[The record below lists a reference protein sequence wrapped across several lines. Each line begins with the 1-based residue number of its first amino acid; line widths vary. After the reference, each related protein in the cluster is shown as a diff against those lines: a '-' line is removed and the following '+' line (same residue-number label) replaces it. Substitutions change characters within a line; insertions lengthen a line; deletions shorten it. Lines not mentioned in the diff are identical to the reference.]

1 MKKKIL
7 IVIALFCLMLM
18 AGGIY
23 TIITIE
29 TATSKLDHLVKLH
42 QVEIL
47 REHLLIQIKN
57 VQSDLYLMGTR
68 YASSPEKTATDVKNL
83 QNISVT
89 CFDCH
94 HTANVIQRLKNLNTG
109 VEFYKNSIGR
119 LLKLP
124 DDPAMR
130 EQEGDTAFQTGQTLS
145 TQVNDMVHT
154 AYSRLADKTQTSLEH
169 ISRSKFIL
177 YVLVIIAPFIAA
189 ALFSLFIREFTRP
202 VQVLLAATRK
212 LKSGDLD
219 YRVEGLKD
227 EFGEVAT
234 SFNEMLESLKENLHQ
249 IRESERRYRT
259 LFESAG
265 DAIFI
270 IDIEGEKAGNIVDAN
285 PAAAQMHGYR
295 IEELL
300 QLNLIKD
307 LDAPD
312 SSSEAPQRIERILK
326 GEWIKDEINH
336 RKKDGSVFPVEISA
350 GLIQYMGG
358 RYVLAIDRDISKRK
372 QMERMLI
379 QAKLEWEDTFNAITD
394 MITIHDREFN
404 ILRANK
410 AAEKIL
416 QLPFLE
422 NQKTKCYHYYHGTD
436 QPPENCASCKCLETE
451 KSVTVEMYEP
461 HLSKFLEIRAMPLY
475 DSHSQLIGL
484 IHVIRDITQRRQVEE
499 ALQRA
504 EQLKMVGELAA
515 GLAHEIKNPLAGIKG
530 SIQVLVET
538 AAIAQE
544 DRSLILKAV
553 DEIKRIETLLKS
565 LLNFAKPPKLQ
576 LMPTDINDLLDKAIA
591 LSLKH
596 PSLARNSSK
605 TINVLKDFDSELY
618 EIMADPMQ
626 LQQVFL
632 NLMFNAIE
640 AMPQGGA
647 LAVKT
652 LLDDADNM
660 LRIAISDSGKGMDPL
675 ILDQI
680 FLPFFT
686 TKRKGSGLGLSI
698 CQRLIDQHEGSISA
712 ESAPGKG
719 TVFTLL
725 IPIRKV
731 TAEKQKETSV

>member
-1 MKKKIL
+1 MKKKIFIIVGLVCL
-7 IVIALFCLMLM
+7 ILMG
-18 AGGIY
+18 GGIY
-23 TIITIE
+23 IITTIE
-29 TATSKLDHLVKLH
+29 TATSELDYLIKLH

-57 VQSDLYLMGTR
+57 VQSNLYLMGTR
-68 YASSPEKTATDVKNL
+68 YESSPQQIATDMNNL
-83 QNISVT
+83 KKISIT

-94 HTANVIQRLKNLNTG
+94 HSVDVNNRLKSLG
-109 VEFYKNSIGR
+109 SDVELLQNSIAR
-119 LLKLP
+119 LLKIKNS
-124 DDPAMR
+124 PAR
-130 EQEGDTAFQTGQTLS
+130 LVQEGDTAFQTGQTLVM
-145 TQVNDMVHT
+145 QVKDMVHI
-154 AYSRLADKTQTSLEH
+154 AQNKLAEKTRASLTN

-177 YVLVIIAPFIAA
+177 YAMVALTPFIAA
-189 ALFSLFIREFTRP
+189 GLFSLLIREFTQP

-212 LKSGDLD
+212 LKSGDLN

-234 SFNEMLESLKENLHQ
+234 SFNEMLESLKENLLQ
-249 IRESERRYRT
+249 IQESEQRYRT

-270 IDIEGEKAGNIVDAN
+270 IDIEGERTGEIVDAN
-285 PAAAQMHGYR
+285 PAAAKMHGYR

-300 QLNLIKD
+300 KLNLIKD
-307 LDAPD
+307 LDAP
-312 SSSEAPQRIERILK
+312 EAAAAAPQSIERILN

-336 RKKDGSVFPVEISA
+336 QKKDGTLFPVEISA
-350 GLIQYMGG
+350 GLIQFMG
-358 RYVLAIDRDISKRK
+358 RKFILAIDRDISERK

-379 QAKLEWEDTFNAITD
+379 QAKIEWEDTFNAITD
-394 MITIHDREFN
+394 MITIHDTEFN

-416 QLPFLE
+416 GLPLLK
-422 NQKTKCYHYYHGTD
+422 NQKAKCYQYYHGTD
-436 QPPENCASCKCLETE
+436 QPPETCASCKCLETE
-451 KSVTVEMYEP
+451 EPVTCEMYEP
-461 HLSKFLEIRAMPLY
+461 HLFKFLEIRAMPMY
-475 DSHSQLIGL
+475 DNRNRLSGL
-484 IHVIRDITQRRQVEE
+484 IHVIRDITQRKSVEE

-538 AAIAQE
+538 TAIAEE
-544 DRSLILKAV
+544 DRALILKAI

-565 LLNFAKPPKLQ
+565 LLNFAKPPKLT
-576 LMPTDINDLLDKAIA
+576 LMPTDVNDLLDKAIA
-591 LSLKH
+591 LSLQH
-596 PSLARNSSK
+596 PSLAPGGSK
-605 TINVLKDFDSELY
+605 SVDVLKDFDPDLG

-640 AMPQGGA
+640 AMPQDGA

-652 LLDDADNM
+652 LLDDSDNM
-660 LRIAISDSGKGMDPL
+660 LRIAISDSGKGMEPSV
-675 ILDQI
+675 LDQI
-680 FLPFFT
+680 FQPFFT

-698 CQRLIDQHEGSISA
+698 CQRLIDQHSGTISA

-719 TVFTLL
+719 TVFTLQ
-725 IPIRKV
+725 IPIRKA
-731 TAEKQKETSV
+731 AEKQKDTSA

>member
-1 MKKKIL
+1 MKKKIFIIIGL
-7 IVIALFCLMLM
+7 VCLMLM
-18 AGGIY
+18 VGGIY
-23 TIITIE
+23 IIITIE
-29 TATSKLDHLVKLH
+29 TATSELDYLIKLH

-57 VQSDLYLMGTR
+57 VQSNLYLMGTR
-68 YASSPEKTATDVKNL
+68 YESSPQQIAADMNNL
-83 QNISVT
+83 QKISIT

-94 HTANVIQRLKNLNTG
+94 HNANVNKRLKNLSG
-109 VEFYKNSIGR
+109 DVEFLKNSMGR
-119 LLKLP
+119 LLKLKG
-124 DDPAMR
+124 DPAKLV
-130 EQEGDTAFQTGQTLS
+130 QEGNSAFQAGQSLV
-145 TQVNDMVHT
+145 TQVKDMVHI
-154 AYSRLADKTQTSLEH
+154 AQNKLEDKTRASLEN

-177 YVLVIIAPFIAA
+177 YAMVAITPFIAA
-189 ALFSLFIREFTRP
+189 GLFSVLIREFTQP

-234 SFNEMLESLKENLHQ
+234 SFNEMLDSLKENLHQ
-249 IRESERRYRT
+249 IKESEQRYRT

-270 IDIEGEKAGNIVDAN
+270 IDIEGEGTGDIVDAN
-285 PAAAQMHGYR
+285 PAAATMHGYSV
-295 IEELL
+295 EELL
-300 QLNLIKD
+300 KLNLIKD

-312 SSSEAPQRIERILK
+312 ASAEAPQRIERILK

-336 RKKDGSVFPVEISA
+336 LKKDGTLLPVEISA
-350 GLIQYMGG
+350 GLIHYMGR
-358 RYVLAIDRDISKRK
+358 RYILAIDRDISKRK
-372 QMERMLI
+372 QMEHMLI
-379 QAKLEWEDTFNAITD
+379 QAKIEWENTFNAITD
-394 MITIHDREFN
+394 MITIHDTEFN

-416 QLPFLE
+416 GLPFLE
-422 NQKTKCYHYYHGTD
+422 NQKAKCYQYYHGSD
-436 QPPENCASCKCLETE
+436 QPPESCASCKCLEDGE
-451 KSVTVEMYEP
+451 PVTCEMYEP
-461 HLSKFLEIRAMPLY
+461 HLSKFLEIRAMPMY
-475 DSHSQLIGL
+475 DSRDQLSGL
-484 IHVIRDITQRRQVEE
+484 IHVIRDISQRRRVEV

-538 AAIAQE
+538 AAIVEE
-544 DRSLILKAV
+544 DRALILKAV

-576 LMPTDINDLLDKAIA
+576 LMPTDINDLLDKAIS

-596 PSLARNSSK
+596 PSLTPGGSK
-605 TINVLKDFDSELY
+605 TINVLKDFDPDLY
-618 EIMADPMQ
+618 KIMADPMQ

-647 LAVKT
+647 MAVKT
-652 LLDDADNM
+652 LLDDAEKM
-660 LRIAISDSGKGMDPL
+660 LRIAISDSGKGMEPPV
-675 ILDQI
+675 LDQI
-680 FLPFFT
+680 FQPFFT

-698 CQRLIDQHEGSISA
+698 CQRLVDQHGGNISA
-712 ESAPGKG
+712 ESAAGKG
-719 TVFTLL
+719 TIFTLQ
-725 IPIRKV
+725 IPIRK
-731 TAEKQKETSV
+731 AEQKRKETSA

>member
-1 MKKKIL
+1 MKKKIFIL
-7 IVIALFCLMLM
+7 VGLVCLMLM

-23 TIITIE
+23 IITTIE
-29 TATSKLDHLVKLH
+29 TATSELDHLIKLH

-57 VQSDLYLMGTR
+57 VQSNLYLMGTR
-68 YASSPEKTATDVKNL
+68 YESSLQKMETDIDNL
-83 QNISVT
+83 QKISIT

-94 HTANVIQRLKNLNTG
+94 HNPNVIQRLKNLNSG
-109 VEFYKNSIGR
+109 VEFYKNSIGKI
-119 LLKLP
+119 LKIK
-124 DDPAMR
+124 DDPAMLVR
-130 EQEGDTAFQTGQTLS
+130 EGDTAFQTGQTLVS
-145 TQVNDMVHT
+145 QVNHMVHI
-154 AYSRLADKTQTSLEH
+154 ANSKLADKTQASLRN
-169 ISRSKFIL
+169 ISRSKLIL
-177 YVLVIIAPFIAA
+177 YAMVVLTPFIAA
-189 ALFSLFIREFTRP
+189 ALFSMLIREFTQP
-202 VQVLLAATRK
+202 VQVLLTATRR

-234 SFNEMLESLKENLHQ
+234 SFNEMLEALKENLHQ
-249 IRESERRYRT
+249 IQESERRYRN

-270 IDIEGEKAGNIVDAN
+270 IDIEGEKSGDIVDAN
-285 PAAAQMHGYR
+285 PAAAEMHGYS

-300 QLNLIKD
+300 KLNLIED

-312 SSSEAPQRIERILK
+312 ATAEAPQRIERILQ
-326 GEWIKDEINH
+326 GEWITDEINH
-336 RKKDGSVFPVEISA
+336 MKKDGSIFPVEISA
-350 GLIQYMGG
+350 GLIEYMG
-358 RYVLAIDRDISKRK
+358 RKYILAIDRDISERK
-372 QMERMLI
+372 QMERMLV
-379 QAKLEWEDTFNAITD
+379 QAKIEWEDTFNAITD
-394 MITIHDREFN
+394 MITIHDKDYN
-404 ILRANK
+404 IVRANK
-410 AAEKIL
+410 AADKIL
-416 QLPFLE
+416 GLPLLD
-422 NQKTKCYHYYHGTD
+422 NQNAKCYQYYHGAD
-436 QPPENCASCKCLETE
+436 QPPENCPSCKCMVTE
-451 KSVTVEMYEP
+451 KPISFEMYEP

-475 DSHSQLIGL
+475 DSNGKLNGL
-484 IHVIRDITQRRQVEE
+484 IHVIRDITERRRVEE

-538 AAIAQE
+538 SDIAEE
-544 DRSLILKAV
+544 DRSLILKAI

-576 LMPTDINDLLDKAIA
+576 LMPTDVNDLLDKAVA
-591 LSLKH
+591 LSMKH
-596 PSLARNSSK
+596 PALSRGGSK
-605 TINVLKDFDSELY
+605 AINVLKDFDPDLH

-652 LLDDADNM
+652 LLDDTGHM
-660 LRIAISDSGKGMDPL
+660 LHIAISDSGKGMDSL
-675 ILDQI
+675 MRDQI
-680 FLPFFT
+680 FQPFFT

-698 CQRLIDQHEGSISA
+698 CQRLVDQHEGTISV

-719 TVFTLL
+719 TVFTIVL
-725 IPIRKV
+725 PANK
-731 TAEKQKETSV
+731 ASEKQKGTKV

>member
-1 MKKKIL
+1 MKKKIFI
-7 IVIALFCLMLM
+7 IVGFVCLMLM

-23 TIITIE
+23 IITTIE
-29 TATSKLDHLVKLH
+29 TATSELDYLIKLH

-57 VQSDLYLMGTR
+57 VQSNLILMGTR
-68 YASSPEKTATDVKNL
+68 YASSQKKIETDMDNL
-83 QNISVT
+83 QKISVT

-94 HTANVIQRLKNLNTG
+94 HTGGVIRRLKNLNAG

-119 LLKLP
+119 TLELKE
-124 DDPAMR
+124 DPAAWAR
-130 EQEGDTAFQTGQTLS
+130 EGDTAFQAGQTLV
-145 TQVNDMVHT
+145 TQVNEMVHI
-154 AYSRLADKTQTSLEH
+154 ANNRLADKTQLSLAH

-177 YVLVIIAPFIAA
+177 YAMVVLTPFMAA
-189 ALFSLFIREFTRP
+189 GLFSLLIREFTQP
-202 VQVLLAATRK
+202 VQVLLTATRK
-212 LKSGDLD
+212 LKSADLN

-234 SFNEMLESLKENLHQ
+234 SFNEMLEALEENMHRIQ
-249 IRESERRYRT
+249 ESERRYRT

-270 IDIEGEKAGNIVDAN
+270 IDIEGEKAGDIVDAN
-285 PAAAQMHGYR
+285 PAAAEMHGYR

-300 QLNLIKD
+300 KLNLIRD
-307 LDAPD
+307 LDGPTAAAD
-312 SSSEAPQRIERILK
+312 APQRIERILK

-336 RKKDGSVFPVEISA
+336 RKKDGSLFPVEISA
-350 GLIQYMGG
+350 GLIEYMGC
-358 RYVLAIDRDISKRK
+358 RYLLAIDRDISERK

-379 QAKLEWEDTFNAITD
+379 QAKIEWEDTFNAITD
-394 MITIHDREFN
+394 MITIHDKNFN

-410 AAEKIL
+410 AAEQIL
-416 QLPFLE
+416 GLPLLE
-422 NQKTKCYHYYHGTD
+422 QQKAKCYRYYHGTD
-436 QPPENCASCKCLETE
+436 QPPENCPSCLCLETE
-451 KSVTVEMYEP
+451 TSVAHEMYEP

-475 DSHSQLIGL
+475 DSNGQLSGL
-484 IHVIRDITQRRQVEE
+484 IHVIRDITQRRRVEE

-538 AAIAQE
+538 AGIAEE
-544 DRSLILKAV
+544 DRSLILKAI

-565 LLNFAKPPKLQ
+565 LLNFAKPPRLQ
-576 LMPTDINDLLDKAIA
+576 LMPIDVNNLLEKAIA

-596 PSLARNSSK
+596 PSLAPGGSK
-605 TINVLKDFDSELY
+605 TINVLKDFDPDLH

-640 AMPQGGA
+640 AMPRGGA

-652 LLDDADNM
+652 LMDDTENV
-660 LRIAISDSGKGMDPL
+660 LRIAISDTGKGMEPPVL
-675 ILDQI
+675 EQI
-680 FLPFFT
+680 FQPFYT

-698 CQRLIDQHEGSISA
+698 CQRLVDQHEGSIRV

-719 TVFTLL
+719 TVFTIV
-725 IPIRKV
+725 IPARKAA
-731 TAEKQKETSV
+731 AEKQKDKKA

>member
-1 MKKKIL
+1 MKKKIFIIVGLVCL
-7 IVIALFCLMLM
+7 ILMG
-18 AGGIY
+18 GGIY
-23 TIITIE
+23 IITTIE
-29 TATSKLDHLVKLH
+29 TATSELDYLIKLH

-57 VQSDLYLMGTR
+57 VQSNLYLMGTR
-68 YASSPEKTATDVKNL
+68 YESSPQQIATDMNNL
-83 QNISVT
+83 KKISIT

-94 HTANVIQRLKNLNTG
+94 HSANVNKRLKNLSSD
-109 VEFYKNSIGR
+109 VELFKNSMGR
-119 LLKLP
+119 LLEVKNN
-124 DDPAMR
+124 PAR
-130 EQEGDTAFQTGQTLS
+130 LVKEGDTAFQAGQTLVM
-145 TQVNDMVHT
+145 QVNDMVHI
-154 AYSRLADKTQTSLEH
+154 AQNKLAEKTRASLDH

-177 YVLVIIAPFIAA
+177 YAMVAMTPFIAA
-189 ALFSLFIREFTRP
+189 GLFSLLIKEFTRP

-212 LKSGDLD
+212 LKSGNLN
-219 YRVEGLKD
+219 YRVEGLQD

-234 SFNEMLESLKENLHQ
+234 SFNEMLESLKENLLRVQ
-249 IRESERRYRT
+249 ESEQRYRT

-270 IDIEGEKAGNIVDAN
+270 IDIEGEKAGDIVDAN
-285 PAAAQMHGYR
+285 PAAAKMHGYR

-300 QLNLIKD
+300 KLNLIRD
-307 LDAPD
+307 LDAPEAAAD
-312 SSSEAPQRIERILK
+312 APQRIERILS
-326 GEWIKDEINH
+326 GDWIKDEINH
-336 RKKDGSVFPVEISA
+336 RKKDGTLFPVEISA
-350 GLIQYMGG
+350 GLIQFMG
-358 RYVLAIDRDISKRK
+358 RKYALAIDRDISARK

-379 QAKLEWEDTFNAITD
+379 QAKIEWENTFNAITD
-394 MITIHDREFN
+394 MITIHDTEFN

-416 QLPFLE
+416 GLPLIT
-422 NQKTKCYHYYHGTD
+422 QKAKCYQYYHGSD
-436 QPPENCASCKCLETE
+436 QPPENCASCKCLVTE
-451 KSVTVEMYEP
+451 RPVSCEMYEP
-461 HLSKFLEIRAMPLY
+461 HLSKFLEIRAMPMY
-475 DSHSQLIGL
+475 DSSDRLSGL
-484 IHVIRDITQRRQVEE
+484 IHVIRDITQRKSVEE

-538 AAIAQE
+538 AAIAEE
-544 DRSLILKAV
+544 DRALILKAI

-565 LLNFAKPPKLQ
+565 LLNFAKPPKLM
-576 LMPTDINDLLDKAIA
+576 LMPTDVNDLLDKAIA
-591 LSLKH
+591 LSMKH
-596 PSLARNSSK
+596 PSLAPSGLK
-605 TINVLKDFDSELY
+605 TIDVLKDFDPDLY

-652 LLDDADNM
+652 LLDDADNT
-660 LRIAISDSGKGMDPL
+660 LRIAISDSGKGMELPV
-675 ILDQI
+675 LDQI
-680 FLPFFT
+680 FQPFFT

-698 CQRLIDQHEGSISA
+698 CQRLMDQHGGTISA

-719 TVFTLL
+719 TVFTLQ
-725 IPIRKV
+725 IPIRR
-731 TAEKQKETSV
+731 AAQKRKDASA

>member
-1 MKKKIL
+1 MKKRIL
-7 IVIALFCLMLM
+7 IVVGLFCLMLM
-18 AGGIY
+18 IGGIY
-23 TIITIE
+23 IITTIE
-29 TATSKLDHLVKLH
+29 TATSELDHLIKLH

-57 VQSDLYLMGTR
+57 VQSNLYLMGTR
-68 YASSPEKTATDVKNL
+68 YESSPKQVETDMNNL
-83 QNISVT
+83 QKISIT

-94 HTANVIQRLKNLNTG
+94 HTTNVIQRLKNLNGG
-109 VEFYKNSIGR
+109 VEFFKNSISQ
-119 LLKLP
+119 LLNRKG
-124 DDPAMR
+124 DPAKLALK
-130 EQEGDTAFQTGQTLS
+130 GDTAFQAGQTLVI
-145 TQVNDMVHT
+145 QVNDMVHM
-154 AYSRLADKTQTSLEH
+154 AQNKLADKTQASLEN

-177 YVLVIIAPFIAA
+177 YAMVALTPFIAA
-189 ALFSLFIREFTRP
+189 GLFSVLIKEFTQP
-202 VQVLLAATRK
+202 VKVLLAATRR
-212 LKSGDLD
+212 LKSGDLS

-249 IRESERRYRT
+249 IQESERRYRT

-270 IDIEGEKAGNIVDAN
+270 IDIEGEKIGDIVDAN
-285 PAAAQMHGYR
+285 PAAAEMHGYR

-312 SSSEAPQRIERILK
+312 ASSEAPQRIDRILK

-336 RKKDGSVFPVEISA
+336 RKKDGTLFPVEISA
-350 GLIQYMGG
+350 GLIHYMGG

-394 MITIHDREFN
+394 MITIHDMEFN

-410 AAEKIL
+410 AAQKIL
-416 QLPFLE
+416 GLPFLE
-422 NQKTKCYHYYHGTD
+422 NQKAKCYQYYHGTD
-436 QPPENCASCKCLETE
+436 LPPESCASCKCLETE
-451 KSVTVEMYEP
+451 EPITCEMYEP

-475 DSHSQLIGL
+475 DSHNQLSGL

-530 SIQVLVET
+530 SIQVMVET
-538 AAIAQE
+538 TDIAQE
-544 DRSLILKAV
+544 DRSLILKAI

-596 PSLARNSSK
+596 PSLAPQGSK
-605 TINVLKDFDSELY
+605 TINVLKDFDSDLY

-647 LAVKT
+647 LAIKT

-660 LRIAISDSGKGMDPL
+660 LHIAISDSGKGMDPL

-698 CQRLIDQHEGSISA
+698 SQRLVDQHGGSISA

>member
-1 MKKKIL
+1 MKKRIL
-7 IVIALFCLMLM
+7 IVVGLFCLMLM
-18 AGGIY
+18 IGGIY
-23 TIITIE
+23 IITTIE
-29 TATSKLDHLVKLH
+29 TATSELDHLIKLH

-57 VQSDLYLMGTR
+57 VQSNLYLMGTR
-68 YASSPEKTATDVKNL
+68 YESSPQQIATDMNNL
-83 QNISVT
+83 KKISIT

-94 HTANVIQRLKNLNTG
+94 HSVDVNNRLKSLG
-109 VEFYKNSIGR
+109 SDVELLQNSIAR
-119 LLKLP
+119 LLKIKNN
-124 DDPAMR
+124 PAR
-130 EQEGDTAFQTGQTLS
+130 LVQEGDTAFQTGQTLVM
-145 TQVNDMVHT
+145 QVKDMVHI
-154 AYSRLADKTQTSLEH
+154 AQNKLAEKTRASLTN

-177 YVLVIIAPFIAA
+177 YAMVALTPFIAA
-189 ALFSLFIREFTRP
+189 GLFSLLIREFTQP

-212 LKSGDLD
+212 LKSGDLN

-234 SFNEMLESLKENLHQ
+234 SFNEMLESLKENLLQ
-249 IRESERRYRT
+249 IQESEQRYRT

-270 IDIEGEKAGNIVDAN
+270 IDIEGERTGEIVDAN
-285 PAAAQMHGYR
+285 PAAAKMHGYR

-300 QLNLIKD
+300 KLNLIKD
-307 LDAPD
+307 LDAP
-312 SSSEAPQRIERILK
+312 EAAAAAPQSIERILN

-336 RKKDGSVFPVEISA
+336 QKKDGTLFPVEISA
-350 GLIQYMGG
+350 GLIQFMG
-358 RYVLAIDRDISKRK
+358 RKFILAIDRDISERK

-379 QAKLEWEDTFNAITD
+379 QAKIEWEDTFNAITD
-394 MITIHDREFN
+394 MITIHDTEFN

-416 QLPFLE
+416 GLPLLK
-422 NQKTKCYHYYHGTD
+422 NQKAKCYQYYHGTD
-436 QPPENCASCKCLETE
+436 QPPETCASCKCLETE
-451 KSVTVEMYEP
+451 EPVTCEMYEP
-461 HLSKFLEIRAMPLY
+461 HLFKFLEIRAMPMY
-475 DSHSQLIGL
+475 DNRNRLSGL
-484 IHVIRDITQRRQVEE
+484 IHVIRDITQRKSVEE

-538 AAIAQE
+538 TAIAEE
-544 DRSLILKAV
+544 DRALILKAI

-565 LLNFAKPPKLQ
+565 LLNFAKPPKLT
-576 LMPTDINDLLDKAIA
+576 LMPTDVNDLLDKAIA
-591 LSLKH
+591 LSLQH
-596 PSLARNSSK
+596 PSLAPGGSK
-605 TINVLKDFDSELY
+605 SVDVLKDFDPDLG

-640 AMPQGGA
+640 AMPQDGA

-652 LLDDADNM
+652 LLDDSDNM
-660 LRIAISDSGKGMDPL
+660 LRIAISDSGKGMEPSV
-675 ILDQI
+675 LDQI
-680 FLPFFT
+680 FQPFFT

-698 CQRLIDQHEGSISA
+698 CQRLIDQHSGTISA

-719 TVFTLL
+719 TVFTLQ
-725 IPIRKV
+725 IPIRKA
-731 TAEKQKETSV
+731 AEKQKDTSA

>member
-68 YASSPEKTATDVKNL
+68 YASSPKKIAADVKNL

-109 VEFYKNSIGR
+109 VEFYKNSIDR

-130 EQEGDTAFQTGQTLS
+130 EQEGDTAFQAGQTLS
-145 TQVNDMVHT
+145 TQVNDMVHI
-154 AYSRLADKTQTSLEH
+154 AYSRLADKTQTSLEN
-169 ISRSKFIL
+169 IYRSKFIL
-177 YVLVIIAPFIAA
+177 YVLVILTPFIAA
-189 ALFSLFIREFTRP
+189 GLFSLFIREFTQP

-249 IRESERRYRT
+249 IQESEQRYRT

-270 IDIEGEKAGNIVDAN
+270 IDIEGKNVGNIVDAN
-285 PAAAQMHGYR
+285 PAAAKMHGYR

-300 QLNLIKD
+300 KLNLIKD

-312 SSSEAPQRIERILK
+312 ASSKAPQRIERILK

-336 RKKDGSVFPVEISA
+336 RKKDGTQFPVEISA
-350 GLIQYMGG
+350 GLIHYMGR
-358 RYVLAIDRDISKRK
+358 RYVLAIDRDISERK

-379 QAKLEWEDTFNAITD
+379 QAKIEWENTFNAITD
-394 MITIHDREFN
+394 MITIHDTEFN
-404 ILRANK
+404 ILRANR

-416 QLPFLE
+416 GLPLLE
-422 NQKTKCYHYYHGTD
+422 NQKAKCFQYYHGSD

-451 KSVTVEMYEP
+451 APVTCEMHEP
-461 HLSKFLEIRAMPLY
+461 HLSKYLEIRAMPLY
-475 DSHSQLIGL
+475 DSGDQLSGL
-484 IHVIRDITQRRQVEE
+484 IHVIRDITQRRRVEDV
-499 ALQRA
+499 LQRA

-538 AAIAQE
+538 ADIAQE
-544 DRSLILKAV
+544 DRSLILKAI
-553 DEIKRIETLLKS
+553 DEIRRIETLLKS

-576 LMPTDINDLLDKAIA
+576 LMPTDINDLLDKAVA

-596 PSLARNSSK
+596 PSLSSGGSK
-605 TINVLKDFDSELY
+605 SINVLKDFDPDLH

-632 NLMFNAIE
+632 NLM
-640 AMPQGGA
+640 
-647 LAVKT
+647 
-652 LLDDADNM
+652 
-660 LRIAISDSGKGMDPL
+660 
-675 ILDQI
+675 
-680 FLPFFT
+680 
-686 TKRKGSGLGLSI
+686 
-698 CQRLIDQHEGSISA
+698 
-712 ESAPGKG
+712 
-719 TVFTLL
+719 
-725 IPIRKV
+725 
-731 TAEKQKETSV
+731 

>member
-29 TATSKLDHLVKLH
+29 TSTSKLDHLVKLH

-68 YASSPEKTATDVKNL
+68 YASSPEKTAADVNNL

-94 HTANVIQRLKNLNTG
+94 HTANVIQRLKNLNAG

-119 LLKLP
+119 LLKLT

-145 TQVNDMVHT
+145 TQVNDMVHK

-249 IRESERRYRT
+249 IQENEGRYRT

-270 IDIEGEKAGNIVDAN
+270 IDIEGEKTGNIVDAN
-285 PAAAQMHGYR
+285 PAAAEMHGYR

-300 QLNLIKD
+300 KLNLIKD

-312 SSSEAPQRIERILK
+312 ASSEASQRIERILK

-379 QAKLEWEDTFNAITD
+379 QAKIEWEDTFNAITD
-394 MITIHDREFN
+394 MITIHDTEFN

-416 QLPFLE
+416 GLPILE
-422 NQKTKCYHYYHGTD
+422 NQKAKCYQYYHGTD
-436 QPPENCASCKCLETE
+436 LPPEYCSSCKCLETE
-451 KSVTVEMYEP
+451 EPISCEMYEP

-475 DSHSQLIGL
+475 DSHNQLSGL
-484 IHVIRDITQRRQVEE
+484 IHVIRDITKRRQVEA

-538 AAIAQE
+538 ADIAQE
-544 DRSLILKAV
+544 DRSLILKAI

-605 TINVLKDFDSELY
+605 AINVLKDFDSDLY

-652 LLDDADNM
+652 LLDDTENM
-660 LRIAISDSGKGMDPL
+660 LHIAISDSGKGMKPL

-698 CQRLIDQHEGSISA
+698 CQRLVDQHGGSISA

-725 IPIRKV
+725 IPIRKA
-731 TAEKQKETSV
+731 TAEKQKETSA

>member
-1 MKKKIL
+1 MKKKIFIIIGL
-7 IVIALFCLMLM
+7 VCLMLM
-18 AGGIY
+18 AGGLY
-23 TIITIE
+23 IITTIE
-29 TATSKLDHLVKLH
+29 TATSELDYLIKLH

-47 REHLLIQIKN
+47 REHLLIQINN
-57 VQSDLYLMGTR
+57 VQSNLYLMGTR
-68 YASSPEKTATDVKNL
+68 YESSPQKIETDMNNL
-83 QNISVT
+83 QKISIT

-94 HTANVIQRLKNLNTG
+94 HSARVNKRLKNLNGG
-109 VEFYKNSIGR
+109 VEFLKNSIGR
-119 LLKLP
+119 LMNIKN
-124 DDPAMR
+124 DPTNLV
-130 EQEGDTAFQTGQTLS
+130 QEGDRAFQAGQTLVL
-145 TQVNDMVHT
+145 QVNDMVHI
-154 AYSRLADKTQTSLEH
+154 AQNKLANKTRASLENIAH
-169 ISRSKFIL
+169 SKFIL
-177 YVLVIIAPFIAA
+177 YAMVVITPFIAA
-189 ALFSLFIREFTRP
+189 GLFSVLIREFTQP
-202 VQVLLAATRK
+202 VQVLLAATRR
-212 LKSGDLD
+212 LKSGDLN

-234 SFNEMLESLKENLHQ
+234 SFNEMLEALNENLHQ
-249 IRESERRYRT
+249 IQESEQRYRT

-270 IDIEGEKAGNIVDAN
+270 VDIEGERTGQIVDAN
-285 PAAAQMHGYR
+285 PAAAKMHGYR
-295 IEELL
+295 SEEMLK
-300 QLNLIKD
+300 LNLVKD

-312 SSSEAPQRIERILK
+312 AAVDAPQRIERILK

-336 RKKDGSVFPVEISA
+336 RKKDGTLFPVEISA
-350 GLIQYMGG
+350 GLIHYMGRG
-358 RYVLAIDRDISKRK
+358 YILAIDRDISERK

-379 QAKLEWEDTFNAITD
+379 QAKIEWENTFNAITD
-394 MITIHDREFN
+394 MITIHDTEFN
-404 ILRANK
+404 ILRANR

-416 QLPFLE
+416 ELPLLE
-422 NQKTKCYHYYHGTD
+422 NQKAKCYNYYHGSD

-451 KSVTVEMYEP
+451 EPVTCEMYEP
-461 HLSKFLEIRAMPLY
+461 HLSKYLEIRAMPLY
-475 DSHSQLIGL
+475 DSGDHLSGL
-484 IHVIRDITQRRQVEE
+484 IHVIRDITQRRSVEE
-499 ALQRA
+499 VLQRA

-538 AAIAQE
+538 TDIAEE
-544 DRSLILKAV
+544 DRSLILKAI

-596 PSLARNSSK
+596 PSLAPGGSK
-605 TINVLKDFDSELY
+605 TIKVLKDFDPDLY

-647 LAVKT
+647 LAIKT
-652 LLDDADNM
+652 LLDDTDNM
-660 LRIAISDSGKGMDPL
+660 LNIAISDSGKGMDPR

-680 FLPFFT
+680 FQPFFT

-698 CQRLIDQHEGSISA
+698 CQRLVDQHGGSLSA

>member
-68 YASSPEKTATDVKNL
+68 YASSPQKTATDVNNL

-94 HTANVIQRLKNLNTG
+94 HTANVIQRLKNLNAG

-119 LLKLP
+119 LLKLT
-124 DDPAMR
+124 DDAAMR

-145 TQVNDMVHT
+145 TQVNDMVHI

-177 YVLVIIAPFIAA
+177 YVLVIITPFIAA
-189 ALFSLFIREFTRP
+189 ALFSLFIREFTQP
-202 VQVLLAATRK
+202 VQVLLAATRR
-212 LKSGDLD
+212 LKSGNLD

-234 SFNEMLESLKENLHQ
+234 SFNEMLESLKKNLHQ
-249 IRESERRYRT
+249 IQESERRYRT

-270 IDIEGEKAGNIVDAN
+270 IDIEGEKIGDIVDAN
-285 PAAAQMHGYR
+285 PAAAEMHGYR

-300 QLNLIKD
+300 KLNLIKD

-312 SSSEAPQRIERILK
+312 ASSEAPQRIERMLK

-350 GLIQYMGG
+350 GLIHYMGG

-372 QMERMLI
+372 HMEGMLI
-379 QAKLEWEDTFNAITD
+379 QAKIEWEDTFNAITD
-394 MITIHDREFN
+394 MITIHDTEFN

-416 QLPFLE
+416 GLPILE
-422 NQKTKCYHYYHGTD
+422 NQKAKCYQYYHGTD
-436 QPPENCASCKCLETE
+436 LPPENCASCKCLETE
-451 KSVTVEMYEP
+451 EPITCEMYEP
-461 HLSKFLEIRAMPLY
+461 HLSKYLEIRAMPLY
-475 DSHSQLIGL
+475 DSGDQLSGL
-484 IHVIRDITQRRQVEE
+484 IHVIRDITQSRQVEA

-504 EQLKMVGELAA
+504 QQLKMVGELAA

-538 AAIAQE
+538 LNMAEE
-544 DRSLILKAV
+544 DRSLILKAI

-596 PSLARNSSK
+596 PSLAPSGSK
-605 TINVLKDFDSELY
+605 TINVLKDFDSDLY

-660 LRIAISDSGKGMDPL
+660 LRIAISDSGKGMEPL
-675 ILDQI
+675 ILNQI
-680 FLPFFT
+680 FQPFFT

-698 CQRLIDQHEGSISA
+698 CQRLVDQHGGKISA

-731 TAEKQKETSV
+731 TAEKQKETSA

>member
-1 MKKKIL
+1 MKKKIFIL
-7 IVIALFCLMLM
+7 VGLVCLMLM

-23 TIITIE
+23 IITTIE
-29 TATSKLDHLVKLH
+29 TATSELDHLIKLH

-57 VQSDLYLMGTR
+57 VQSELYLMGTR
-68 YASSPEKTATDVKNL
+68 YESSPQKIETDVDNL
-83 QNISVT
+83 QKISIT

-94 HTANVIQRLKNLNTG
+94 HTAPVIQRLRNLNAG
-109 VEFYKNSIGR
+109 VEFYKNSIGKILR
-119 LLKLP
+119 FK
-124 DDPAMR
+124 DDPVMR
-130 EQEGDTAFQTGQTLS
+130 VQEGDTAFQTGQTLVV
-145 TQVNDMVHT
+145 QVNDMVHI
-154 AYSRLADKTQTSLEH
+154 ANSKLADKTRASLEH

-177 YVLVIIAPFIAA
+177 YAMVIIAPFVAVG
-189 ALFSLFIREFTRP
+189 LFSVLIREFTQP

-212 LKSGDLD
+212 LKSGELD

-234 SFNEMLESLKENLHQ
+234 SFNEMLEALKENLHRIQ
-249 IRESERRYRT
+249 ESERRYRT

-270 IDIEGEKAGNIVDAN
+270 IEIEGEKTGDILDAN
-285 PAAAQMHGYR
+285 PAAAEMHGYSLQ
-295 IEELL
+295 ELL
-300 QLNLIKD
+300 KLNLIKD

-312 SSSEAPQRIERILK
+312 AVANAPQRIERILK

-336 RKKDGSVFPVEISA
+336 LKKDGSLLPVEISA
-350 GLIQYMGG
+350 GLIEYMGR
-358 RYVLAIDRDISKRK
+358 RYILAIDRDISERK

-379 QAKLEWEDTFNAITD
+379 QAKIEWEDTFNAITD
-394 MITIHDREFN
+394 MITIHDRNYN
-404 ILRANK
+404 ILRANR
-410 AAEKIL
+410 AAGKIL
-416 QLPFLE
+416 GLPFLE
-422 NQKTKCYHYYHGTD
+422 EHKAKCYRYYHGTD
-436 QPPENCASCKCLETE
+436 QPPENCPSCKCLETE
-451 KSVTVEMYEP
+451 KPITYEMYEP

-475 DSHSQLIGL
+475 DSSGQLSGL
-484 IHVIRDITQRRQVEE
+484 IHVIRDITQRRRVEE

-538 AAIAQE
+538 AGMAQE
-544 DRSLILKAV
+544 DRSLILKAI
-553 DEIKRIETLLKS
+553 DEIKRIDTLLKS

-576 LMPTDINDLLDKAIA
+576 LMPTDVNDLLDKAVA

-596 PSLARNSSK
+596 PSLAPGGSK
-605 TINVLKDFDSELY
+605 TINVLKDFDPDLHD
-618 EIMADPMQ
+618 IMADPMQ

-640 AMPQGGA
+640 AMPRGGA

-652 LLDDADNM
+652 FLDDAAAE
-660 LRIAISDSGKGMDPL
+660 LRIAISDSGKGMEPHV
-675 ILDQI
+675 LDQI
-680 FLPFFT
+680 FQPFFT

-698 CQRLIDQHEGSISA
+698 CQRLVDQHEGTIRV

-719 TVFTLL
+719 TVFTIVL
-725 IPIRKV
+725 PARKA
-731 TAEKQKETSV
+731 TAKKQKEKRA